1 MSFHGDVKGIGL
13 AELLQGLASG
23 SRTGRLTLTVHKGQS
38 LVFSLLEGRVQIL
51 AADGEDRERW
61 RSAAQDA
68 WADEGDSQAGG
79 LHMDTVAFGR
89 RLEECYILLDGS
101 EVRFCFEPSED
112 TDGTEHPYEVEH
124 LLLEYAR
131 VQDECEQESLCGDL
145 KEDTIGYPLDA
156 DPEGQAARE
165 LPPEFLSAATGQ
177 RTLQEIADR
186 LGWPLRRARS
196 CMARG
201 VRLGA
206 LGIQR
211 GDGYLHL
218 ALTCLNAGQ
227 TARASRRLQTWAHE
241 GTPGPMPAVTAQRL
255 AGSLLT
261 LVRPMPAAPR
271 RTLLRRLHAVYG
283 DPALASQQ
291 WSAIVDI
298 EKLDPI
304 ALLHSVH
311 PRRVPTQVIE
321 RDEICPAAPPPIE
334 DWLALARNFQS
345 RGTPRRALPLLNLA
359 ARHMGSASDLPLE
372 AHLELGMGLAVAGRP
387 EEATPW
393 ILGATRQLIEADR
406 AGEAIAPLRLLLE
419 HGSRNREARQALAEA
434 RRAAGIRGLD
444 LHHLFT
450 GRSLAA
456 LVAMGVLVAGTALV
470 QVRSKR
476 DRADQLQRV
485 HSLSASPTQAL
496 AQLADTFAED
506 DGADVKG
513 LREKLRQE
521 ELRLDTQLRAEW
533 LQAYEGVQHQATL
546 GDPVQALEQIW
557 QLPPPPKVRRV
568 SHHFPDVGD
577 LRQSIVQRLI
587 ANMTRGGEPEADH
600 AQQIKDEERV
610 MEHLA
615 AITSKLESSGLST
628 VQRQVW
634 VSELAEPAEILK
646 TRQETR
652 ARLTLEKRRI
662 ENLVRQETWMRQA
675 EALAKK
681 GSFNRALELYG
692 DILRIDPSGDLE
704 HALADRLT
712 ELTLKRDRLDEARE
726 LASQGQ
732 HGLALERL
740 DEVVEDVRLF
750 QLPWKVETLPSDAL
764 VTRGGKPLGAQSLH
778 LESALDEVIQLEI
791 SHPGY
796 ELRTIDVQRPSDQ
809 LVVLSRVPVQAWQRG
824 ARVDAL
830 PVEVNANRV
839 VTDRD
844 GHIACLDASGK
855 VLWEQDLEALSGIA
869 RAPVFLP
876 RRPGHMLLVSEGGR
890 VWILNAEDGT
900 TEGPLDLGSAPI
912 SGPAPSPDCISV
924 RLADGRGLGW
934 TDELAPMVLSDVD
947 DEDLNHDTQRFGGE
961 RGLEVFRR
969 REDPERTSFPDA
981 EGKHSVVLKAGAYF
995 VHWHGSAEGATD
1007 TVLLSGSWEYVAW
1020 EQPCVDAPKGRLWIS
1035 DGAGLRSFV
1044 PR

>member
-13 AELLQGLASG
+13 AELLQSLAG
-23 SRTGRLTLTVHKGQS
+23 GRRTGRLTLTVRKGQS
-38 LVFSLLEGRVQIL
+38 LVFSLLQGRVQFL
-51 AADGEDRERW
+51 ASEGEDSERW
-61 RSAAQDA
+61 RSTAQDA

-89 RLEECYILLDGS
+89 HLEQCYAILDGS
-101 EVRFCFEPSED
+101 EVRFGFEPSED
-112 TDGTEHPYEVEH
+112 TDGPEHPYDVEH

-131 VQDECEQESLCGDL
+131 VQDECQQESTCGDL
-145 KEDTIGYPLDA
+145 RADTIGYSLDA
-156 DPEGQAARE
+156 DPEGRAARE
-165 LPPEFLSAATGQ
+165 LPAEFLSAVTGQ

-206 LGIQR
+206 LGLQR
-211 GDGYLHL
+211 GDGYLDL
-218 ALTCLNAGQ
+218 ALTCLDAGQ
-227 TARASRRLQTWAHE
+227 TSRASRRLQTWAHE
-241 GTPGPMPAVTAQRL
+241 GTPGPMPAVAAQRL

-271 RTLLRRLHAVYG
+271 RTLLRRLHAAHG
-283 DPALASQQ
+283 DPTLAGQQ
-291 WSAIVDI
+291 WSAIVEI
-298 EKLDPI
+298 EYLDPI

-311 PRRVPTQVIE
+311 PRRVPTQVLE
-321 RDEICPAAPPPIE
+321 RDEICPESPPPIE
-334 DWLALARNFQS
+334 GWLTLARNFQS

-359 ARHMGSASDLPLE
+359 ARHMGSVSNLPIE

-393 ILGATRQLIEADR
+393 IIGATRQLIEENR

-419 HGSRNREARQALAEA
+419 HGSRNRQARQALAEA
-434 RRAAGIRGLD
+434 RRAAGIRSLD
-444 LHHLFT
+444 LHPLLT

-456 LVAMGVLVAGTALV
+456 LVAIGLLVAGTALV
-470 QVRSKR
+470 QVRGKR
-476 DRADQLQRV
+476 DRAEQLQEV
-485 HSLSASPTQAL
+485 QSLSAFPTQAL
-496 AQLADTFAED
+496 AQLATVFADD
-506 DGADVKG
+506 DGADVQG
-513 LREKLRQE
+513 LREKLRGE

-557 QLPPPPKVRRV
+557 QLPPPPRVRRV
-568 SHHFPDVGD
+568 SRSFPDVGD
-577 LRQSIVQRLI
+577 LRQAIVQRLI
-587 ANMTRGGEPEADH
+587 ANMKRGGEPEADH
-600 AQQIKDEERV
+600 AQQIKDEEQV
-610 MEHLA
+610 AEHLA
-615 AITSKLESSGLST
+615 AIASKLESSGLST
-628 VQRQVW
+628 VERQVW
-634 VSELAEPAEILK
+634 VSALAEPAEVLEA
-646 TRQETR
+646 RLEMR
-652 ARLTLEKRRI
+652 AILTLEKRRI
-662 ENLVRQETWMRQA
+662 ENLARQETWMRQA
-675 EALAKK
+675 EALTKK
-681 GSFNRALELYG
+681 GSFQRALDLYG
-692 DILRIDPSGDLE
+692 DILRIDPSGDLAL
-704 HALADRLT
+704 ALADRLA
-712 ELTLKRDRLDEARE
+712 ELSLKRDRLDEARD

-740 DEVVEDVRLF
+740 DEVVDDVRLF
-750 QLPWKVETLPSDAL
+750 QLPWKVETLPADAS
-764 VTRGGKPLGAQSLH
+764 VTRGGKLLGAHSVH
-778 LESALDEVIQLEI
+778 LESALDEEVQLEI

-796 ELRTIDVQRPSDQ
+796 ERRTIDVQRPSDQ

-830 PVEVNANRV
+830 PVEANANRV

-855 VLWEQDLEALSGIA
+855 VLWEQNLETLSGIA

-876 RRPGHMLLVSEGGR
+876 RRPGHMLLISEGGR
-890 VWILNAEDGT
+890 VWILNSEDGT
-900 TEGPLDLGSAPI
+900 TEGPLDLDSAPV

-934 TDELAPMVLSDVD
+934 THELVPKVLSDVD
-947 DEDLNHDTQRFGGE
+947 DKELNHDDQRFGGE
-961 RGLEVFRR
+961 RGLQVFRR
-969 REDPERTSFPDA
+969 REDPERTRFPDA

-995 VHWHGSAEGATD
+995 VHWHGSAEGAAD
-1007 TVLLSGSWEYVAW
+1007 TVLLTGSWEYVAW